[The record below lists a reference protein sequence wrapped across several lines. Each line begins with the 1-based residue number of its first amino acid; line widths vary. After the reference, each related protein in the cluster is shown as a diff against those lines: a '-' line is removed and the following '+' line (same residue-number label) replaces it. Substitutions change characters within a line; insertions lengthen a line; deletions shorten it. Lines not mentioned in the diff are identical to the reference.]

1 MRIPA
6 LAGCRGGS
14 THTRTHAHRPAT
26 SFLLILVSYRA
37 RLAARTAL
45 HERQPRPE
53 CCSILRGAQASLGCD
68 ASRRQVGRRSSP
80 APSSALISSR
90 PRRLHL
96 NRSPG
101 SRSKFE
107 PMELGAHGVVF
118 RWQIMTSDGRHAEV
132 RRRASA
138 FGRGGGRCV
147 AGSTAAETLARPL
160 QGRVAAASARPLRHL
175 SA

>member
-1 MRIPA
+1 M
-6 LAGCRGGS
+6 LAARFGTGLTFSRTFEKLDAMS
-14 THTRTHAHRPAT
+14 EHTCEFRRSQAVGAARRAHAHTQHAHRPAT

-90 PRRLHL
+90 PHRLHL

-118 RWQIMTSDGRHAEV
+118 RWQIMTRGSRHAEV
-132 RRRASA
+132 R
-138 FGRGGGRCV
+138 
-147 AGSTAAETLARPL
+147 
-160 QGRVAAASARPLRHL
+160 
-175 SA
+175 